1 MTLSTDRP
9 ESAYGQAMSLRR
21 RLTSFAIALL
31 INGLLLLMLL
41 FLAPAMPGSKTGDGR
56 LLTFNVNDSK
66 DDKAAAKSR
75 QPNKAP
81 AAAKATATTTRA
93 PKPSVTPPV
102 LPPTTTQ
109 PNMILLNHDE
119 FAASD
124 ISKLPSHAGDLA
136 GAANNGG
143 GGAGEAGDTG
153 LAGGRGPHGE
163 PLYNAEWYRRPT
175 DAQLDT
181 YVAKYKPAEG
191 SWGEI
196 ACRTAPRFHVEDCV
210 ALADSPPGSHLA
222 YALQEAGWQFLV
234 RPPRVGGKSLVGAWV
249 RIHIEFSRL
258 FKNAPDGN

>member
-31 INGLLLLMLL
+31 INGLMLLMLL
-41 FLAPAMPGSKTGDGR
+41 FLSPAMPGSKTGDGR

-66 DDKAAAKSR
+66 DDKS
-75 QPNKAP
+75 
-81 AAAKATATTTRA
+81 AAKAHQPRATQAKSAATTTKAA

-102 LPPTTTQ
+102 IPPTVTQ
-109 PNMILLNHDE
+109 PNMILLNHEE
-119 FAASD
+119 FAAAD
-124 ISKLPSHAGDLA
+124 ISKLPSHAGEQS
-136 GAANNGG
+136 GATDGG
-143 GGAGEAGDTG
+143 GGAGEPGDSG
-153 LAGGRGPHGE
+153 LAGGKGPHGE

-181 YVAKYKPAEG
+181 YVGKYKPAEG

-196 ACRTAPRFHVEDCV
+196 ACKTAPRFHVEDCV